1 MRHHDSIPC
10 LTPLWRT
17 QGLGGAADP
26 DDAPVA
32 RAAAV
37 LPLAAKDEVK
47 AGAGCGT
54 EPGARADEEGLLLL
68 PRAPPERRG
77 TRVSARAGAGPLT
90 LRLSELGLAE
100 LPRLT
105 ALAGAQLAPAPPAAP
120 RAAASTEAAAAEPA
134 ALDGAPFVIENLC
147 PVALEFGQ
155 EGTSEA
161 VALAPGA
168 RAAYRWRAHPALLP
182 RAARLL
188 RLRGCAGQ
196 RAAAAGARAGG
207 SAAAAPP
214 GPEEAPAG
222 PEGAPAHAGWSAGF
236 DAATRG
242 ACSVAAAWPGGLSA
256 QVAVTVAKV
265 GQQWRVTLQPGVRVT
280 NATGA
285 PVTLLLSAPLGAP
298 ATALP
303 AHPRAF
309 ATAAESAAAGSGGGA
324 PAVATEALLELGSA
338 QGAAGAASC
347 DLMAYERRAPGAAAA
362 APSTLRLWL
371 GGGGGWSLPVA
382 LRRGAAPQ
390 ALRAGGLGS
399 DVPVLRPAERR
410 ARRGAIVCVPGEA
423 PPAAGRAG
431 GAGALEP
438 AAGSGQLELRLMPP
452 LLLANALPCRLAWRL
467 GAPDDG
473 ARVACSPAP
482 SFPADRACHRV
493 GACICRCMA
502 K

>member
-1 MRHHDSIPC
+1 MYCADTLWFSCPCVTMTHSKPC

-32 RAAAV
+32 RAAAA
-37 LPLAAKDEVK
+37 LPLAAGAGAE
-47 AGAGCGT
+47 AGAGRGA
-54 EPGARADEEGLLLL
+54 EPGACAAEEGSLML
-68 PRAPPERRG
+68 PRPPPERRG

-100 LPRLT
+100 QQRLA

-120 RAAASTEAAAAEPA
+120 RAAAAEPA
-134 ALDGAPFVIENLC
+134 ALAGAPLVVENLC

-155 EGTSEA
+155 EGADEA

-196 RAAAAGARAGG
+196 RAAAAGAHAGG
-207 SAAAAPP
+207 PAAAAPP

-222 PEGAPAHAGWSAGF
+222 PEGAPAHGGWSASF
-236 DAATRG
+236 EAVTRG
-242 ACSVAAAWPGGLSA
+242 ACCVAAAWPGGLSA
-256 QVAVTVAKV
+256 PVAVAAAKV
-265 GQQWRVTLQPGVRVT
+265 GQQWRVTLRPGVRVT

-285 PVTLLLSAPLGAP
+285 PLTLLLSAAP
-298 ATALP
+298 GVAAAALP
-303 AHPRAF
+303 AHARERA
-309 ATAAESAAAGSGGGA
+309 AAAESDAAGSGAGA
-324 PAVATEALLELGSA
+324 PAATAEALLELGSA
-338 QGAAGAASC
+338 QGAADAPGAASC
-347 DLMAYERRAPGAAAA
+347 DLMAYERWAPRAAAA

-399 DVPVLRPAERR
+399 DVPALRPAERR
-410 ARRGAIVCVPGEA
+410 ARRGAVVCVPGGTPA
-423 PPAAGRAG
+423 AAGRAN
-431 GAGALEP
+431 GAGTLEP

-473 ARVACSPAP
+473 ARAACSPAP
-482 SFPADRACHRV
+482 SCPAD
-493 GACICRCMA
+493 
-502 K
+502 